1 MSDTESEARDSWY
14 NHLDKFLTLGESHGE
29 NETSPCIFRVS
40 PALLKERED
49 AYVPQIQHKEC
60 FNEEEKNLIKI
71 EMENLWTQ
79 MERKFQERD
88 IEKCYDKYTYYAS
101 KFLGGM
107 MVKDACFF
115 LEFFRCL
122 YNESEGDYEN
132 ILESFFPKFGSKFNP
147 SMRSD
152 IMKDL
157 IKLENQI
164 PLFVLEE
171 VLSMEKGDDLQKAKS
186 SLQVLLKAV
195 FHEIYYRPFDY
206 CAEGESPRQ
215 RHILDIYY
223 CCCLGDE
230 EPLEKKK
237 RAEEPQGEK
246 QKAEEHWISLGNS
259 KEDSRKHKSERKK
272 VPSAFRLE
280 NGGVKIQASGEIVQ
294 DIRFVGKTLHIPPI
308 QLDSD
313 SEIFIRNLVALEVY
327 APYSPLKRMTAFVQF
342 MNELCPTEK
351 GAAVLREKGVI
362 FGNLEKHS
370 EVTRLFSLCKQSHSL
385 SSCHPIQITRKKLIK
400 YYSRKSRI
408 AAAEAWNEFQKTYFS
423 KPWLLIG
430 GIGATI
436 ILILTAVQMKGRK
449 FYTERKSTNE
459 AISTFFDNLKEH
471 NRIQKMVDGGYN
483 QKDLQMPWVDA
494 VEVIMR

>member
-14 NHLDKFLTLGESHGE
+14 NHLDKFLTLGESHGSE
-29 NETSPCIFRVS
+29 IFKEEAVSRVLVRI
-40 PALLKERED
+40 LLSKG
-49 AYVPQIQHKEC
+49 QIQHKEC

-88 IEKCYDKYTYYAS
+88 IEKCYDKYTYYA
-101 KFLGGM
+101 
-107 MVKDACFF
+107 
-115 LEFFRCL
+115 
-122 YNESEGDYEN
+122 N
-132 ILESFFPKFGSKFNP
+132 
-147 SMRSD
+147 
-152 IMKDL
+152 
-157 IKLENQI
+157 
-164 PLFVLEE
+164 
-171 VLSMEKGDDLQKAKS
+171 
-186 SLQVLLKAV
+186 
-195 FHEIYYRPFDY
+195 
-206 CAEGESPRQ
+206 
-215 RHILDIYY
+215 
-223 CCCLGDE
+223 E

-436 ILILTAVQMKGRK
+436 ILILTAVQVFCLFHSCG
-449 FYTERKSTNE
+449 
-459 AISTFFDNLKEH
+459 A
-471 NRIQKMVDGGYN
+471 
-483 QKDLQMPWVDA
+483 
-494 VEVIMR
+494 